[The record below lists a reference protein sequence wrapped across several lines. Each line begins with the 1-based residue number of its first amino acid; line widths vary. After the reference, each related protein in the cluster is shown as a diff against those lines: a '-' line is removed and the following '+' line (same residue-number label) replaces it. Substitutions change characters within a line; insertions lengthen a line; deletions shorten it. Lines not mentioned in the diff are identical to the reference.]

1 MAETASEALEQ
12 IEVRRTDRKII
23 TLDARQD
30 FRYRAPKK
38 IISFVLVN
46 VLRTLLR
53 QSPNGT
59 PTEVAV
65 VLAAEIDGNEV
76 RITTSD
82 DIGKPGVQSR
92 CPLRSMG
99 VWRRTRTTQVIEIRA
114 SNDDRPASEVATSL
128 RCIGKPLTN
137 LANSF

>member
-46 VLRTLLR
+46 VLRSLLR
-53 QSPNGT
+53 QSPSGT

-76 RITTSD
+76 RITTSED
-82 DIGKPGVQSR
+82 SANPEFSRAVRCAYGRSAENSIHTSDRNSGKA
-92 CPLRSMG
+92 
-99 VWRRTRTTQVIEIRA
+99 TTIVRLPKSQLV
-114 SNDDRPASEVATSL
+114 
-128 RCIGKPLTN
+128 
-137 LANSF
+137 

>member
-53 QSPNGT
+53 QSPSGT

-82 DIGKPGVQSR
+82 QFGEPGVQSR
-92 CPLRSMG
+92 GPLRSMG
-99 VWRRTRTTQVIEIRA
+99 VWRRTRPHKRPKFGH
-114 SNDDRPASEVATSL
+114 SDDDRCGFRS
-128 RCIGKPLTN
+128 RN
-137 LANSF
+137 